1 MKSEA
6 RQREINEFIRADD
19 QWEPVG
25 PTPMPDISDLRGWTM
40 RLLETYKPFYAPFC
54 DMCCRCTFGK
64 CDLSGGRRGACGID
78 MATQQAREFVVGC
91 CQGAAAHAAHGRHLL
106 EYLIGKYS
114 ADHKIDLGPEVDI
127 EAPIM
132 RAVIGLKPETLAD
145 LSKALSYVETQIT
158 HLVSSTHT
166 GQEGG
171 NLDYE
176 NKALFAGLMDMV
188 GMEICDI
195 AQISAL
201 DMPRSSEETT
211 LVDIGW
217 QSADAE
223 KPVILTIGHAVMP
236 SKEVLDY
243 LEANNLYD
251 DIEVCGICCT
261 AIDNTRISDVA
272 RVIGA
277 LSQQL
282 FYIRTGIADVIITD
296 EQCIRCDVPVE
307 AALADSALIATSD
320 KISYGLEDVTDK
332 DPDEIVDMIVNEKK
346 QVLIL
351 DPEKV
356 AEVATKA
363 AIKLRP
369 TRTKE
374 LLDEEKVKELAEAC
388 TRCGM
393 CERVCANLL
402 EVSRA
407 VHTAGAGDLEPLRAL
422 YYSCVGCGKCDQE
435 CPEEIPI
442 IKIMQAVA
450 SPETY
455 KMRTGRGAAHE
466 LDVRRVGGALGQG
479 TVAEEIQMKK
489 DRKTE
494 LDFGGGRIAGIVAF
508 VGCSH
513 APEQEEVAE
522 MAEEL
527 ARRKFLV
534 LLTGCSAM
542 MASLKRDK
550 DGLNVYEKY
559 APEFGAGG
567 VLNIGSCVSN
577 PHIVGLAVKVA
588 QVFGG
593 FPLRANFEFL
603 ADYILH
609 RIGAVGVA
617 WGAYSQKATS
627 IASGANIFGI
637 PVILGPTGAKYRR
650 LLLSDD
656 QEGHYPVGD
665 IRSGKVTD
673 VGRPYPEHMIT
684 VVESKE
690 KALVSIAK
698 LCFRNL
704 DRGPMRPMRLY
715 HYIDLHKQYIGGLP
729 DDLHLHIRSHTDIPL
744 AFKREVMEFLDE
756 KGWQPSTE
764 EIPVSPTWFGSF
776 PSHTDLSDLYK
787 GV

>member
-1 MKSEA
+1 M
-6 RQREINEFIRADD
+6 
-19 QWEPVG
+19 V
-25 PTPMPDISDLRGWTM
+25 
-40 RLLETYKPFYAPFC
+40 
-54 DMCCRCTFGK
+54 
-64 CDLSGGRRGACGID
+64 
-78 MATQQAREFVVGC
+78 
-91 CQGAAAHAAHGRHLL
+91 
-106 EYLIGKYS
+106 
-114 ADHKIDLGPEVDI
+114 
-127 EAPIM
+127 
-132 RAVIGLKPETLAD
+132 AVSLNNGLKPETLED
-145 LSKALSYVETQIT
+145 LTKALSYVEMQIT

-201 DMPRSSEETT
+201 DMPRSSEDTT

-217 QSADAE
+217 RSADAE

-243 LEANNLYD
+243 LDIHDLYD
-251 DIEVCGICCT
+251 DVEVCGICCT
-261 AIDNTRISDVA
+261 AIDNTRISDAA
-272 RVIGA
+272 RVIGP

-282 FYIRTGIADVIITD
+282 FYIRSGIADLIITD
-296 EQCIRCDVPVE
+296 EQCIRCDVPQE
-307 AALADSALIATSD
+307 ATAAGSALIATSD
-320 KISYGLEDVTDK
+320 KVSYGLEDVTDR
-332 DPDEIVDMIVNEKK
+332 DPDDIVDMIVNDKK
-346 QVLIL
+346 QVLL
-351 DPEKV
+351 MDPEKV

-374 LLDEEKVKELAEAC
+374 LLDEERVIELAQDC
-388 TRCGM
+388 NRCAM

-402 EVSRA
+402 EVSKA
-407 VHTAGAGDLEPLRAL
+407 VHAAGAGDIELLRKL

-435 CPEEIPI
+435 CPEGIPI
-442 IKIMQAVA
+442 IKMMQAVA
-450 SPETY
+450 SPETF

-466 LDVRRVGGALGQG
+466 LDVRHVGGALGQG
-479 TVAEEIQMKK
+479 TVAEGSTSVVSRMK
-489 DRKTE
+489 KTE
-494 LDFGGGRIAGIVAF
+494 LDFGGGRWAGIVAF

-513 APEQEEVAE
+513 SPGQEDIAE

-527 ARRKFLV
+527 ARRKYIV

-542 MASLKRDK
+542 MASMKRDEN
-550 DGLNVYEKY
+550 GLNVYEKY
-559 APEFGAGG
+559 PADYFGGG
-567 VLNIGSCVSN
+567 VLNIGSFVSN
-577 PHIVGLAVKVA
+577 PHIVGLAIKVA

-603 ADYILH
+603 ADYVLH

-650 LLLSDD
+650 LLLSED

-673 VGRPYPEHMIT
+673 VGRPYPEHLIT

-698 LCFRNL
+698 MCLRNL
-704 DRGPMRPMRLY
+704 DRGPMRPMKLY
-715 HYIDLHKQYIGGLP
+715 HYIDLHKKYIGGLP
-729 DDLHLHIRSHTDIPL
+729 DDLPLHVRSHTDIPL

-756 KGWQPSTE
+756 KGWQPSE
-764 EIPVSPTWFGSF
+764 GEMPVSPTWFGSF
-776 PSHTDLSDLYK
+776 PSHTQLADLYK
-787 GV
+787 GA